1 MKSMVKDISLA
12 EQGEKKLDWARQ
24 WMNVLAAIRERFEK
38 EKPFKGIRIAMAVHL
53 EKKTGVLVETLLSGG
68 AEVAITGCNPLSTD
82 DEVAAALAKK
92 TPTFAWTGATVDEYY
107 EFLNKVLDIKPHI
120 IIDDGADLVALV
132 HKERQDVLDNI
143 IGGNEETTTGVIRLK
158 NMERDG
164 ILKFP
169 MINVN
174 DAKNKHFFDNR
185 YGTGQSSWEGIMRAT
200 NRLVAGSTVIV
211 AGYGWVGRGI
221 AMRAR
226 GLGAKVIVTEID
238 PIKALEAYYDGFIVT
253 NMLDAI
259 KKYKPDFIVTAT
271 GNTDVVRAEHF
282 EAMNDGVI
290 LANAG
295 HFDVEISVRDLKKI
309 AKSKRELVPCVEE
322 YTLPN
327 GNRVYLLS
335 KGRLVNLAQPCGQGH
350 PIEVMDQSFAIQ
362 ALSAEY
368 LVKKG
373 KDLEPKVYAVPEEI
387 DRWVA
392 EIRLQALGI
401 TIDKLTE
408 EQKKYLASWEIG
420 T

>member
-1 MKSMVKDISLA
+1 M
-12 EQGEKKLDWARQ
+12 
-24 WMNVLAAIRERFEK
+24 
-38 EKPFKGIRIAMAVHL
+38 
-53 EKKTGVLVETLLSGG
+53 LL
-68 AEVAITGCNPLSTD
+68 
-82 DEVAAALAKK
+82 
-92 TPTFAWTGATVDEYY
+92 
-107 EFLNKVLDIKPHI
+107 
-120 IIDDGADLVALV
+120 
-132 HKERQDVLDNI
+132 
-143 IGGNEETTTGVIRLK
+143 
-158 NMERDG
+158 
-164 ILKFP
+164 
-169 MINVN
+169 
-174 DAKNKHFFDNR
+174 
-185 YGTGQSSWEGIMRAT
+185 
-200 NRLVAGSTVIV
+200 
-211 AGYGWVGRGI
+211 
-221 AMRAR
+221 
-226 GLGAKVIVTEID
+226 
-238 PIKALEAYYDGFIVT
+238 
-253 NMLDAI
+253 
-259 KKYKPDFIVTAT
+259 KYKPDFIVTAT

>member
-92 TPTFAWTGATVDEYY
+92 TPTFAWAGATVDEYY

>member
-1 MKSMVKDISLA
+1 MVKDISLA